1 MTFTKYILRLLF
13 LPALLVPAGYFLA
26 RIPLLNLHFTDILIL
41 TLCFFAITTLTLF
54 IFQRGQKREP
64 ESRVMHLIVA
74 ISLKMLIE
82 MVLVLLWF
90 FVAKKNSLTSVILFF
105 VLYLA
110 FSLFSIIL
118 MMKALRDKP
127 L

>member
-1 MTFTKYILRLLF
+1 MTLRKYILRLLL
-13 LPALLVPAGYFLA
+13 LPAVIVPAGYFLA
-26 RIPLLNLHFTDILIL
+26 RIPFLNLLFTDVLIL

-54 IFQRGQKREP
+54 IFHRGQKSKP

-82 MVLVLLWF
+82 MLLVLLWF

-118 MMKALRDKP
+118 MMNALREKP